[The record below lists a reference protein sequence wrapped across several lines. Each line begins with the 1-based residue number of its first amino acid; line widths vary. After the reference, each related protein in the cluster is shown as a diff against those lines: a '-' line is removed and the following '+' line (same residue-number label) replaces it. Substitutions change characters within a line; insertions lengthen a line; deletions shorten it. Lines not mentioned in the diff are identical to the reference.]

1 MATLSVEPVRVDEGG
16 YLYFEA
22 TLSEPVSET
31 VVVSYRTGGGTAV
44 SETDFNQTDGTLTFD
59 PGETSKLFY
68 VYIYRDL
75 LSEADENFLVELYN
89 PVGATFIGSNLTQR
103 SAGWI
108 LDDEVT
114 GGSRAVAVIAPD
126 VVESSGRAKF
136 TISLSDAFDSAT
148 TLQVKTVAGSA
159 LAGSD
164 FVADSDAITFNAGQT
179 EASYWVQ
186 LKNDFVAE
194 AAETFGLAVT
204 GPGVAA
210 YGQATIHDTDARLP
224 TVSIS
229 GDRVEEGSYA
239 YFTINLSKPSTSAVE
254 VSYRTAG
261 GTTLHDVDVNS
272 TYSTVEFAAGETS
285 KQVYVYS
292 YSDRE
297 GEADESFELELYNPV
312 GATFGGR
319 NLALSATS
327 TLLDNDVAGGDRS
340 LFISTPT
347 VVEGSG
353 EAVFTVTLSEAFD
366 TRQSLGFATI
376 SGSARSG
383 SDFTGKS
390 GQLVFAAGQTEA
402 KVVVNLK
409 NDGTSELGETFG
421 LKVKGAGLAA
431 YGQAELLDDD
441 GSLPVVSVQG
451 DRAQEGDYLY
461 FTVRLSE
468 ASKSSVA
475 VNYQTSSGTATND
488 VDLNATSG
496 TLTFEAGETTKTVYV
511 YTYSDSLSELDEA
524 FNFQLSSPV
533 GANFGPANRAPS
545 ATGWILDDDPGAQK
559 RVLVVSDVAVLEN
572 AGRANF
578 TINVSQPL
586 EEDLVIRYS
595 TVSST
600 AKADKDFV
608 AGSGRITLTAGA
620 TEAVVSIAL
629 KDDRIDERDESFKL
643 KLWGFDKSELAPSGN
658 DVTAT
663 ARIID
668 NDPSRALAHE
678 HDFLI

>member
-1 MATLSVEPVRVDEGG
+1 MATLSVEPVRIEEGG
-16 YLYFEA
+16 YLYFEV
-22 TLSEPVSET
+22 TLSEPVSGT
-31 VVVSYRTGGGTAV
+31 VVVDYRTSGGSAV
-44 SETDFNQTDGTLTFD
+44 SQTDFNYTDGMLTFS
-59 PGETSKLFY
+59 PGETSKTFY
-68 VYIYRDL
+68 VYGDSDAL
-75 LSEADENFLVELYN
+75 VEADENFLVELYN

-103 SAGWI
+103 STGWL
-108 LDDEVT
+108 LDDDLN
-114 GGSRAVAVIAPD
+114 GGARAVAVVAPD

-136 TISLSDAFDSAT
+136 TISLSDAFNSAT
-148 TLQVKTVAGSA
+148 TLRVATVAGSA

-164 FVADSDAITFNAGQT
+164 FVAGSDTITFNAGQT

-186 LKNDFVAE
+186 LKNDSVAE
-194 AAETFGLAVT
+194 AAETFGLSVT

-210 YGQATIHDTDARLP
+210 YGGATIHDTDARIP
-224 TVSIS
+224 TVAIS
-229 GDRVEEGSYA
+229 GDRVEEGDYA

-254 VSYRTAG
+254 VSYRTVG
-261 GTTLHDVDVNS
+261 GTALHGVDMND
-272 TYSTVEFAAGETS
+272 TYGSVEFAAGETS
-285 KQVYVYS
+285 KQVYVYTS
-292 YSDRE
+292 SDSV
-297 GEADESFELELYNPV
+297 GESDEAFELELYNPV

-327 TLLDNDVAGGDRS
+327 TILDDDVAGGDRGLS
-340 LFISTPT
+340 ISTPT

-353 EAVFTVTLSEAFD
+353 VAVFTVTLSEAFD
-366 TRQSLGFATI
+366 ARQSLGFATI
-376 SGSARSG
+376 AGSAKSG

-409 NDGTSELGETFG
+409 NDGVSESGETFG

-441 GSLPVVSVQG
+441 GRLPVFSVEG
-451 DRAQEGDYLY
+451 DRTEEGDYLY

-468 ASKSSVA
+468 AAKSSVA
-475 VNYQTSSGTATND
+475 VNYQTSSGTATNGTD
-488 VDLNATSG
+488 NNATSG
-496 TLTFEAGETTKTVYV
+496 TLTFAAGETTKTVYV
-511 YTYSDSLSELDEA
+511 AAYSDGLAESDEA
-524 FNFQLSSPV
+524 FNFQLFSPV
-533 GANFGPANRAPS
+533 GANFGPANRTPS

-559 RVLVVSDVAVLEN
+559 RALVVSDVAVLEN

-578 TINVSQPL
+578 TVNLSRPL
-586 EEDLVIRYS
+586 EDDLVIRYS
-595 TVSST
+595 TLSST
-600 AKADKDFV
+600 AKANKDFV
-608 AGSGRITLTAGA
+608 ASSGKITLTAGA
-620 TEAVVSIAL
+620 TEAVISIAL
-629 KDDRIDERDESFKL
+629 KDDKIDERDESFKI

-668 NDPSRALAHE
+668 NDPSHAHALE